1 MKLNEFVALMERI
14 APPQLAIADDNVG
27 LLVGPDH
34 DEVRHVLVALDLTVR
49 VAHEAAAIGADLVL
63 THHPQFFRGVKRML
77 PDHPDT
83 AAAYALIRHGI
94 GHYAA
99 HTNFDAAIGGVND
112 VLTAL
117 LDLCDIV
124 PLPPENLGRVGS
136 LKTPLRLAEF
146 AKIAQKKLGDNV
158 RFCGDP
164 DARVSL
170 VAVVGGGGD
179 SELESV
185 KNAGADTFVTGE
197 IRHHRALAA
206 AVLGINVVTAGHY
219 ETEHAAMPP
228 LIARLQSESNDVQY
242 SLAHSEASPFCSG
255 FTGRQ
260 EGNP

>member
-1 MKLNEFVALMERI
+1 MKLNEFVDMMERI
-14 APPQLAIADDNVG
+14 APPQLAVAEDNVG
-27 LLVGPDH
+27 LLIGPDH
-34 DEVRHVLVALDLTVR
+34 TEVRRVLVALDLTVR
-49 VAHEAAAIGADLVL
+49 VAAEAAEIGADLVL
-63 THHPQFFRGVKRML
+63 THHPQFFRGIKRIL

-99 HTNFDAAIGGVND
+99 HTNFDAAAGGVND
-112 VLTAL
+112 VLAEL
-117 LDLCDIV
+117 LGLSDVV
-124 PLPPENLGRVGS
+124 PLPPENLGRVGA
-136 LKTPLRLAEF
+136 LNPPLRLAEF
-146 AKIAQKKLGDNV
+146 AEIAQKKLGDDV

-164 DARVSL
+164 DARVGL

-185 KNAGADTFVTGE
+185 KDAGADTFVTGE
-197 IRHHRALAA
+197 IRYHRALAA

-219 ETEHAAMPP
+219 ETEHAALSP
-228 LIARLQSESNDVQY
+228 LIARLQRESNDVQY